1 MTGTMMW
8 LNPLLRNRNTI
19 RLSVLTA
26 FFFTV
31 NVCDQAIAED
41 QAITITSPTPGQ
53 VIQRIGFDPQNTAN
67 AEPGASAFGHARIEV
82 QGTLPAEMPADAT
95 LQYRVVLKDGGQGRS
110 TDWTPIN
117 SAALN
122 LQDRAFRFFVI
133 VPAGGWYRLELST
146 TEDSAGPRAFGAVE
160 RFGVGEVF
168 VIAGQS
174 YATNTNEERLRISD
188 PQERISALDVS
199 NSTWAAAHDPQPTPD
214 GSDGGSIWPALGDS
228 LLKEFQV
235 PIGFANVAV
244 GGTSSQQW
252 MPDGTLH
259 PRLQQAGKSLGR
271 FRAVLWQQGES
282 DVIAKTSV
290 ETYISN
296 LQTIRQSAVQSWGFE
311 PVWLLAKSTHHPT
324 VYNDPEGEGRIRQA
338 TEQLWTM
345 PGFGVGPDTD
355 TLTGENRG
363 DQHSRRHFSAI
374 GQRRAAALWHD
385 VLSRRLNATP
395 TVRGERGVDL
405 RRDKLSACQVFQKN
419 TEF

>member
-1 MTGTMMW
+1 MTGRMIW

-19 RLSVLTA
+19 RLFVLTA

-31 NVCDQAIAED
+31 NVCDQVIAED

-110 TDWTPIN
+110 MDWTPIT

-122 LQDRAFRFFVI
+122 RQDRAFHFSVI
-133 VPAGGWYRLELST
+133 VPAGGWYRLELTT
-146 TEDSAGPRAFGAVE
+146 TENSAGPRAFGAVE

-188 PQERISALDVS
+188 PQARISALDVS

-252 MPDGTLH
+252 MPEGTLH

-296 LQTIRQSAVQSWGFE
+296 LQTIRQSAVESWGFE

-324 VYNDPEGEGRIRQA
+324 VYNDPEGEGRIREA

-363 DQHSRRHFSAI
+363 DQNSRRHFSAI
-374 GQRRAAALWHD
+374 GQPRAAALWHD

-395 TVRGERGVDL
+395 TVRGERDVDL
-405 RRDKLSACQVFQKN
+405 RWDKLPACQVFQKN